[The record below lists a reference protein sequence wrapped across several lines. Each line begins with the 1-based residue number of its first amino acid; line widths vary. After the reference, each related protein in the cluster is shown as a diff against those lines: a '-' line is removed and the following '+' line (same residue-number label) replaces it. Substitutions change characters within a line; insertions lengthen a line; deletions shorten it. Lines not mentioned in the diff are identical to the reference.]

1 VGVPLGIAAGRT
13 GWDWVAESVPLQ
25 AVPPFAAVAVV
36 LLVPVALALA
46 NAVALWPGRR
56 VARLRPAQVLR
67 SE

>member
-1 VGVPLGIAAGRT
+1 V
-13 GWDWVAESVPLQ
+13 Q
-25 AVPPFAAVAVV
+25 
-36 LLVPVALALA
+36 LVPVALVLA

>member
-1 VGVPLGIAAGRT
+1 
-13 GWDWVAESVPLQ
+13 
-25 AVPPFAAVAVV
+25 
-36 LLVPVALALA
+36 LALA